1 VTRRQTGQASVEVI
15 WCAALLALTAV
26 VVLELLC
33 VVQARITAERVADQA
48 AVLIGEGRP
57 LPDAL
62 RRQARID
69 HRGDRLVVTV
79 TLPVRLPGLPG
90 REVVTTTVP
99 G

>member
-1 VTRRQTGQASVEVI
+1 VRRAESGQAGVEVV
-15 WCAALLALTAV
+15 WCAALLAAAAV

-48 AVLIGEGRP
+48 AVLVGEGRP
-57 LPDAL
+57 LPGSL
-62 RRQARID
+62 RGEAHIEQHD
-69 HRGDRLVVTV
+69 DRLVVTV
-79 TLPVRLPGLPG
+79 RLPLRLPGLPD